1 MSAAAGTEGT
11 WRAGLRT
18 PVRWAGAAT
27 GLAVNTLVTFSPEPD
42 VDLLYGFPV
51 FGLCVMA
58 GVFAADVIARPSPGW
73 LRAAEVTPRRIRDY
87 VPPSLTAALAAQAVA
102 LLALLIVAATTASA
116 DSDGRPGRAL
126 SVTCPAGTHL
136 LSPWPGPYYA
146 WPALGGLALGTAAC
160 VLLLRRVTARSGNDD
175 QRRINARAAVGAW
188 GVLVAA
194 PLFAVS
200 LAMGFVVLLSMPCG
214 GALMDVALWG
224 LVVAAFTSAVTVGHC
239 LGVLL
244 LPQAYVKARP

>member
-1 MSAAAGTEGT
+1 MS
-11 WRAGLRT
+11 T

-27 GLAVNTLVTFSPEPD
+27 GLAVNALITFSPEPD

-58 GVFAADVIARPSPGW
+58 GVFAADLIARPRPRW
-73 LRAAEVTPRRIRDY
+73 LRAAGVTPRRIRDY
-87 VPPSLTAALAAQAVA
+87 APRPLAAALAAQAVA
-102 LLALLIVAATTASA
+102 LLGLLIVAATTASA

-126 SVTCPAGTHL
+126 SVTCPQGTHL

-146 WPALGGLALGTAAC
+146 WPTLGGLALGTVAC
-160 VLLLRRVTARSGNDD
+160 ALLLRRITARSGGDD

-188 GVLVAA
+188 GVLVSA

-200 LAMGFVVLLSMPCG
+200 GTMALGVLSVPCG
-214 GALMDVALWG
+214 GATNDVALSG
-224 LVVAAFTSAVTVGHC
+224 LAIAALISAPTAAHC
-239 LGVLL
+239 LCVLL